1 MFAVGYL
8 CGYNLGRIRRG
19 SRARASGPE
28 IKDMSDK
35 TDKVLKWVK
44 QNPYHTCQEIAK
56 ACNLT
61 VSSTNGILIALMK
74 KAKIFRTQEHKY
86 YI

>member
-8 CGYNLGRIRRG
+8 CGYNLGRIRPSSYVGR
-19 SRARASGPE
+19 PE
-28 IKDMSDK
+28 IKDMSNEV
-35 TDKVLKWVK
+35 DKVLKWIK

-61 VSSTNGILIALMK
+61 VPSTNGILIALMK